1 MSFNNPVMPWRE
13 LNKTLSW
20 TRYGELEEADE
31 RPRPAPAF
39 PGPPV
44 PYAELHVHSAYSFLD
59 GASSPRELV
68 AEAERLGLSAL
79 AVTDHDGLYGAVQLA
94 QAAKGSPVATVF
106 GAELSLAA
114 DKFERTGRPDP
125 PGAHLLLLARDADG
139 YRSLS
144 KAIGDAHL
152 RAEGKNHAVYD
163 LEDLAA
169 RAEGRWVVLTGCR
182 KGLVPRALAGGG
194 GPRAAAR
201 ELDRLRALFGPD
213 NVVVELIDHDL
224 PGDDARND
232 ALADLAGRHHALT
245 IVTNQVHYARPDGF
259 LTACALA
266 ALRAGRTLDEIEGWL
281 PPGPTAHLRSGA
293 EMAERF
299 ARFPGVLERTVALAK
314 ECALDFAAVVPELP
328 RIELPEEFGHEF
340 EWLRAAV
347 MEGAGKRYGPRGS
360 DPKPYAQLDYELGMI
375 SKYGFSGYFLI
386 VYQIAKFCHDN
397 GILAQGRGS
406 AANSAVCY
414 ALGITAVDPV
424 RFDLVFERF
433 ISPQREGYPDIDL
446 DIESGRREEVIQYV
460 YRTYGRTR
468 AAQVANVITYRG
480 RMAVRDAARVLG
492 YAPGAQDAWA
502 RQLGPYA
509 RAADVQDDAAS
520 AIPADV
526 RGLAD
531 RLHGLPRHLGIHS
544 GGMVL
549 CDRPVAEVVP
559 TEWARMENRSVVQW
573 DKDDCADAG
582 LIKFDL
588 LGLGMLGALHDCF
601 DLVREHH
608 GEELTLATIPTEDSS
623 VYAMLCAADS
633 IGVFQVES
641 RAQMATLPRLR
652 PEKFYDLVVEIALIR
667 PGPIQGGAVHP
678 YMRRRAGKEKAD
690 PPHPSLAKPLKRTLG
705 VPLFQE
711 QVMQM
716 AVAAAG
722 FAPEQADQL
731 RRAMSSKR
739 STERMQALKGQL
751 MSGMA
756 AKGITGELAEDI
768 YAKLHAFASYGF
780 PESHS
785 ISFAYLVYASSYLK
799 RHYPA
804 AFTTALLCN
813 QPMGFYSPATLIGD
827 ARRHDV
833 TVRGPDVNAS
843 AAKATLGPAPDS
855 YRPRH
860 EFASSIPQPAIRLG
874 LGTVRDLGDAVAR
887 RVVAERGDRGRYL
900 DLEDFVRRTG
910 LSRAALEALATAGA
924 FGCLGLT
931 RRQALWQAGAL
942 AGTHAGQ
949 LPGTSGADR
958 VPELPAMT
966 VVEQTFAD
974 LWSAGASPDSHPIA
988 HVREQLAA
996 SGHLRIEQ
1004 LAQVPDSGSVRIAG
1018 IVTHR
1023 QRPPTAGGVCFL
1035 SLEDETG
1042 LANIVC
1048 SPGVW
1053 ERHKKVALNH
1063 AGLRIIGRLER
1074 SDHGKGA
1081 INIVAVR
1088 LEPLRVA
1095 AQPERM
1101 RGRDFR

>member
-1 MSFNNPVMPWRE
+1 MSFNNPVMPWKE
-13 LNKTLSW
+13 LNRTLSW
-20 TRYGELEEADE
+20 TRYGELELADRE
-31 RPRPAPAF
+31 ESPPP
-39 PGPPV
+39 PPQGPLV
-44 PYAELHVHSAYSFLD
+44 PYAELHAHSAYSFLD

-68 AEAERLGLSAL
+68 AEAQRLGLSAL

-94 QAAKGSPVATVF
+94 QAAKGTGVATVF
-106 GAELSLAA
+106 GTELSLAA
-114 DKFERTGRPDP
+114 DREERTGHADP

-152 RAEGKNHAVYD
+152 RGDGKGRAVYE

-169 RAEGRWVVLTGCR
+169 RADGRWVVLTGCR
-182 KGLVPRALAGGG
+182 KGLVPRALAAGGWDEAG
-194 GPRAAAR
+194 H
-201 ELDRLRALFGPD
+201 ELNRLRALFGQD
-213 NVVVELIDHDL
+213 NVAVELIDHDM
-224 PGDDARND
+224 PGDDARNN
-232 ALADLAGRHHALT
+232 ALATLADRHGMPT
-245 IVTNQVHYARPDGF
+245 IVTNQVHYARPDGY

-266 ALRAGRTLDEIEGWL
+266 ALRARRTLDEIDGWL

-299 ARFPGVLERTVALAK
+299 ARFPGALQRTVALAA
-314 ECALDFAAVVPELP
+314 ECAFDFSAVVPSLP
-328 RIELPEEFGHEF
+328 RIELPDGYEHEF
-340 EWLRAAV
+340 DWLHAAV
-347 MEGAGKRYGPRGS
+347 MKGARERYGTRAQRP
-360 DPKPYAQLDYELGMI
+360 DAYQQLDYELGMI
-375 SKYGFSGYFLI
+375 SKYGYSGYFLI
-386 VYQIAKFCHDN
+386 VYQITEFCRES

-424 RFDLVFERF
+424 YFKLVFERF
-433 ISPQREGYPDIDL
+433 LSPEREGYPDIDV
-446 DIESGRREEVIQYV
+446 DIESGRREEVIQHV
-460 YRTYGRTR
+460 YEKYGREY
-468 AAQVANVITYRG
+468 AAQVSNVITYRG

-492 YAPGAQDAWA
+492 YAPGAQDAWS
-502 RQLGPYA
+502 RQLGPYSGA
-509 RAADVQDDAAS
+509 MDVADAA
-520 AIPADV
+520 AALPADV
-526 RGLAD
+526 RDLAG

-559 TEWARMENRSVVQW
+559 TEWARMENRSVLQW

-582 LIKFDL
+582 LIKIDL
-588 LGLGMLGALHDCF
+588 LGLGMLSALHDCF

-608 GEELTLATIPTEDSS
+608 GEALTLHTVPNEDAR
-623 VYAMLCAADS
+623 VYDMLCAADS

-652 PEKFYDLVVEIALIR
+652 PRNFYDLVVEIALIR

-690 PPHPSLAKPLKRTLG
+690 PPHPLLEGPLKRTLG

-716 AVAAAG
+716 AVEAAG
-722 FAPEQADQL
+722 FAPMQADQL
-731 RRAMSSKR
+731 RRAMSAKR
-739 STERMQALKGQL
+739 STERMHALRGQL

-756 AKGITGELAEDI
+756 AKGITGERAEDI
-768 YAKLHAFASYGF
+768 YRKLEAFSSYGF

-804 AFTTALLCN
+804 AFAAALLNN
-813 QPMGFYSPATLIGD
+813 QPMGFYSPATLVGD
-827 ARRHDV
+827 ARRHGV

-843 AAKATLGPAPDS
+843 LSKASLEPAPEP
-855 YRPRH
+855 YQPRH
-860 EFASSIPQPAIRLG
+860 EFASEIPQPAIRLG
-874 LGTVRDLGDAVAR
+874 LGAIRDLGETGAD
-887 RVVAERGDRGRYL
+887 RVRAERKEHGPFL
-900 DLEDFVRRTG
+900 HLEDFVRRTG
-910 LSRAALEALATAGA
+910 LSAAPLEALATAGA
-924 FGCLGLT
+924 FGCFGLT

-949 LPGTSGADR
+949 LPGTSGTDR
-958 VPELPAMT
+958 IPELPAMT

-974 LWSAGASPDSHPIA
+974 LWASGASPDSHPIA
-988 HVREQLAA
+988 HVRERLDATDHIRL
-996 SGHLRIEQ
+996 GDLGK
-1004 LAQVPDSGSVRIAG
+1004 VPDGGSVRVAG

-1053 ERHKKVALNH
+1053 ERHKKVGLNH
-1063 AGLRIIGRLER
+1063 AALRIIGRLER

-1081 INIVAVR
+1081 INVVAAR
-1088 LEPLRVA
+1088 LEPLIVD
-1095 AQPERM
+1095 AQPEKM